1 MKEAKILKE
10 DHLMGPHHRFVFGA
24 TTAIITNLGLIMAL
38 YHTTNPKLNIIGSIL
53 AVALADNIS
62 DSLGIHIHEETEH
75 LKTSEVWFSTIT
87 NFSARLLVSL
97 IFVLVLYLLPL
108 FPAAITI
115 IIFGMLLLGTMSYFV
130 AISRN
135 RNPYHAVFEYISI
148 AIFVIVASHLVG
160 QWIESRF

>member
-1 MKEAKILKE
+1 MNKTKPTSESHII
-10 DHLMGPHHRFVFGA
+10 GSHHRFVFGS

-38 YHTTNPKLNIIGSIL
+38 YHTANPKLNMIGSIL

-75 LKTSEVWFSTIT
+75 LKTSEVWISTIT

-97 IFVLVLYLLPL
+97 IFVLALSLLPL
-108 FPAAITI
+108 FSAAILLTV
-115 IIFGMLLLGTMSYFV
+115 FGMVLLSVISYFV
-130 AISRN
+130 AVRRK
-135 RNPYHAVFEYISI
+135 RNPYHALIEHLSI
-148 AIFVIVASHLVG
+148 ATFVIAASHFVG